1 MSKFNINNDFIK
13 LKQSLISKKRW
24 TFLDFGEIGDF
35 YLILIDNQ
43 GFLINEDLEIN
54 KYHLEKIR
62 FYKETE
68 YRFSLEFPFLVDM
81 DSHCIL
87 DYKSFLIDEKE
98 KEKIVN
104 YIDSLSIFEPTF
116 LKQLDNYK
124 ANLISNAET
133 KFLLTNFLDLY
144 FKDFYKR
151 IDNVYYLE
159 DDLLAH
165 IFCRNKTYDYYIVEE
180 ARKKIDANYEKLL
193 DLFFKKGI
201 LKKED
206 IGEKDIGYLLLTR
219 CLRNIAIE
227 YYAKEFE
234 DSYKGYFPSLKEMS
248 LDDCIN
254 AYYQIDFLEK
264 NDTRNIGLL
273 TYYLFSNN
281 SALQIAS
288 NYSLMEAYELLK
300 EKVSEYEDNLELI
313 MFERQ
318 LMNHN
323 KPTKRRNGFENVTID
338 DIDLMSGKEFE
349 EFIYELFKKMGYTVN
364 LTPESGDQ
372 GIDIIAVKNGLR
384 IGIQTKCYSN
394 SVSNKAIQEVVAG
407 IKYYGLE
414 KAIVV
419 TNNYFTKSAIEL
431 ALANEVV
438 LWDRN
443 ILKEKLNDINNKAS
457 N

>member
-1 MSKFNINNDFIK
+1 MENKVSKFNINNDFIK

-24 TFLDFGEIGDF
+24 TFLDFGEIENF

-43 GFLINEDLEIN
+43 GFLINKKLEI
-54 KYHLEKIR
+54 KTTFHLNDFRIDKIG
-62 FYKETE
+62 E
-68 YRFSLEFPFLVDM
+68 
-81 DSHCIL
+81 
-87 DYKSFLIDEKE
+87 DYFWLQVWIHHFTLNRKQ
-98 KEKIVN
+98 KEKILN
-104 YIDSLSIFEPTF
+104 YKYSLTTFEPSF
-116 LKQLDNYK
+116 LEQLDDYK
-124 ANLISNAET
+124 NILISNTET
-133 KFLLTNFLDLY
+133 KSLLTNFLDLY
-144 FKDFYKR
+144 LKDFYKK

-165 IFCRNKTYDYYIVEE
+165 IFCRKKTYNYYIVEE
-180 ARKKIDANYEKLL
+180 VRERIDTHYQKLL

-201 LKKED
+201 LHED
-206 IGEKDIGYLLLTR
+206 IQDHGFLLLTR
-219 CLRNIAIE
+219 CLRDIAIE

-234 DSYKGYFPSLKEMS
+234 DSYKGYFPSLEEMS
-248 LDDCIN
+248 VDDFIN

-281 SALQIAS
+281 SALRIAS
-288 NYSLMEAYELLK
+288 NHSLMEAYELLK
-300 EKVSEYEDNLELI
+300 EKVSEYEDNLELN

-323 KPTKRRNGFENVTID
+323 KPTAKRNVFENVTID

-349 EFIYELFKKMGYTVN
+349 EFICYLFKKMGYTVN
-364 LTPESGDQ
+364 LTPTSGDQ
-372 GIDIIAVKNGLR
+372 GIDIIAIKNGLR

-407 IKYYGLE
+407 IKYYGLK
-414 KAIVV
+414 KAIVI

-431 ALANEVV
+431 ALSNEVV
-438 LWDRN
+438 LWDRS
-443 ILKEKLNDINNKAS
+443 ILKEKLNEINNKVS
-457 N
+457 S